1 LAYRSQKSKKRHVAI
16 RNNPGV
22 QAMVIALPNPG
33 GKGESKM
40 ARRRKSKMTMA
51 SRYKRRAYGAKR
63 RARAN
68 PISRK
73 MAGGLEEYR
82 LTTRKLKAKGLS
94 TKGKLPTLKA
104 RLKAASGSDKAM
116 KKASGGSPSSPKKR
130 RVSAISR
137 VSTAR
142 RSLAGG
148 KGKRSVSAQ
157 MGTLKAR
164 VARAEKALRLA
175 KGRVAVKPAKRR
187 KKVARKNPG
196 AESAVYLVGF
206 GLGGFAIEQLLAGGL
221 RKAWDKTI
229 QAQADTSKRDMY
241 INAVELGVPT
251 VGSIATYMLHKKG
264 IAILKDQS
272 RMVATIAGM
281 WGGYVARNV
290 DAVTKMLV
298 KVPGVG
304 HLAVLGQENQLQG
317 EVLAEYLKGV
327 GKGKQGALE
336 SYYAG
341 AAGLGRYV
349 TSGALGA
356 MPSDDDLY
364 AGAAGVGRYM
374 LDDTAFPMAD
384 DGSLERTGS
393 AGMGE
398 YIKTPATMD
407 GLSGMHN
414 DDVGYEDLMDE
425 LSGVPALTP
434 DEEQAENILI
444 PQLAYEA
451 MRGGMGQ
458 VGPAATIKARQ
469 PNASIIRTTPGMA
482 AKVEAYNIGEV
493 IGPSQQVPG
502 TVLVASSVA
511 GRDIY
516 GGAGPF
522 IPTQSTAFK
531 NPAIKEAQNVEVSP
545 YGVFSRGVFSSTLP
559 ATGSISR

>member
-1 LAYRSQKSKKRHVAI
+1 
-16 RNNPGV
+16 
-22 QAMVIALPNPG
+22 
-33 GKGESKM
+33 M
-40 ARRRKSKMTMA
+40 ARRRKRKMTMA

-63 RARAN
+63 RARRN

-82 LTTRKLKAKGLS
+82 LTKRKLKAKGLS

-104 RLKAASGSDKAM
+104 RLKAASGSDK
-116 KKASGGSPSSPKKR
+116 GGSTASKKR

-175 KGRVAVKPAKRR
+175 KGRVAAKPRPKRKR
-187 KKVARKNPG
+187 VARKNAGHRKNG
-196 AESAVYLVGF
+196 AIHLVGF

-229 QAQADTSKRDMY
+229 QEQADQKKRDMY

-264 IAILKDQS
+264 VAILKDQK
-272 RMVATIAGM
+272 RMIATIAGM

-290 DAVTKMLV
+290 DAVTKQLV
-298 KVPGVG
+298 KIPGLG
-304 HLAVLGQENQLQG
+304 HLAVMGQEDHLKG
-317 EVLAEYLKGV
+317 EVMAEYLKGI
-327 GKGKQGALE
+327 GKDKAKALDA
-336 SYYAG
+336 YYAG

-349 TSGALGA
+349 TSGALGE

-374 LDDTAFPMAD
+374 LDDTAFPMAE
-384 DGSLERTGS
+384 GT

-398 YIKTPATMD
+398 YIQVPPQMD
-407 GLSGMHN
+407 GLSGGHGDME
-414 DDVGYEDLMDE
+414 YEELMDE
-425 LSGVPALTP
+425 LGAVPSLTP

-444 PQLAYEA
+444 PQLAYQA
-451 MRGGMGQ
+451 LQGGMGQ
-458 VGPAATIKARQ
+458 VGPEATIKARQ
-469 PNASIIRTTPGMA
+469 PNANIVRTTPGMA

-493 IGPSQQVPG
+493 IGPSKQVPG

-531 NPAIKEAQNVEVSP
+531 NPAIKEAQNIEVSP
-545 YGVFSRGVFSSTLP
+545 YGVFSHGVFSSTLP
-559 ATGSISR
+559 VHGSISR

>member
-1 LAYRSQKSKKRHVAI
+1 
-16 RNNPGV
+16 
-22 QAMVIALPNPG
+22 
-33 GKGESKM
+33 M
-40 ARRRKSKMTMA
+40 ARRRKRKMTMA

-82 LTTRKLKAKGLS
+82 LTVEKLKAKGLS

-104 RLKAASGSDKAM
+104 RLQKASGSDKAM
-116 KKASGGSPSSPKKR
+116 KKAGAGGGSPSSRKKR
-130 RVSAISR
+130 RVSAIAR

-164 VARAEKALRLA
+164 VARAERALRSA

-196 AESAVYLVGF
+196 AGSAMYLVGF

-221 RKAWDKTI
+221 RKAWDKKI
-229 QAQADTSKRDMY
+229 NEEADQKKRDMY

-264 IAILKDQS
+264 VAILKDQK
-272 RMVATIAGM
+272 RMIATIAGM

-327 GKGKQGALE
+327 GKDKQGALE

-374 LDDTAFPMAD
+374 LDDTAFPMAE
-384 DGSLERTGS
+384 GT

-398 YIKTPATMD
+398 YIRTPASMD
-407 GLSGMHN
+407 GLSGMHT
-414 DDVGYEDLMDE
+414 DSVEYEDLMDE

-444 PQLAYEA
+444 PQLAYQA
-451 MRGGMGQ
+451 MQGGMGQ
-458 VGPAATIKARQ
+458 VGPEATIKARQ

-493 IGPSQQVPG
+493 IGPSAQVPG

-545 YGVFSRGVFSSTLP
+545 YGVFSRGIFSSTLP